1 MSVTALHVLAVALG
15 GALGGVARVWLAG
28 VVTRRLGEGFPWGTL
43 VVNVTGSGL
52 IGAAAALALAGDAS
66 AMAWPSAWALLAV
79 GVLGSYTTVSSFS
92 LQTLLLLH
100 AGEPG
105 RAGANVAA
113 SVIGCLGAAALG
125 WLGAGWLGAGWL
137 GAGWVVNA

>member
-28 VVTRRLGEGFPWGTL
+28 VVTRRLGERFPWGTL

-52 IGAAAALALAGDAS
+52 IGVAAALALGNDGA
-66 AMAWPSAWALLAV
+66 AMARPSAWALLVV

-92 LQTLLLLH
+92 FQTLVLLQ

-105 RAGANVAA
+105 RAGANIAA
-113 SVIGCLGAAALG
+113 SVILCLGAAALA
-125 WLGAGWLGAGWL
+125 WLLAGWMVIA
-137 GAGWVVNA
+137 

>member
-43 VVNVTGSGL
+43 VVNVSGSGL
-52 IGAAAALALAGDAS
+52 IGVAAALALGQAGS
-66 AMAWPSAWALLAV
+66 AMASPSAWALLV
-79 GVLGSYTTVSSFS
+79 IGVLGSYTTVSSFS
-92 LQTLLLLH
+92 FQTLVLLD
-100 AGEPG
+100 AGETG

-113 SVIGCLGAAALG
+113 SVILCLGTAAAAWFGTG
-125 WLGAGWLGAGWL
+125 WMVSA
-137 GAGWVVNA
+137 